1 VGLLIIVGIGLFVL
15 VALLYVTRT
24 DSNHEVF
31 DGVEPHIGYRVTPSE
46 RSALTRRPGLSHR
59 ARRRPRPAPG
69 DARGAPRG
77 RRRRRGRRVATA
89 GGSRAATRR

>member
-1 VGLLIIVGIGLFVL
+1 MVGLLIIVGIGLFVL

-46 RSALTRRPGLSHR
+46 RSGITLPL
-59 ARRRPRPAPG
+59 
-69 DARGAPRG
+69 
-77 RRRRRGRRVATA
+77 
-89 GGSRAATRR
+89 ATRSPADLVFPTELDADRALRRAMREAHREDADADEDAE